1 MKDNFS
7 EVLEGFLAHAKAK
20 NYAPTTL
27 GIYRVRLGEFF
38 DFLREQGIGEIKRV
52 GRETLKAYQLHV
64 FQDKRQDGKPY
75 SHSTGALKIRAL
87 KRFFEWLESSQ
98 QILFNPADKLPEPK
112 REYRI
117 PRNVLTEEQMANL
130 LEQPD
135 LTDPWGIRDKAI
147 MELFYSTGLRLGE
160 LVKLTLLDV
169 DLQGGVVRVNQGKG
183 AKDRVV
189 PMGETAVRFLKE
201 YLTKVRPPLSQR
213 YNGDRLLV
221 PGRCPSDRLF
231 LGRAGRPFKGI
242 MIQRR
247 IHDYALKAGLT
258 GQVSPHTFRHSFA
271 THLVK
276 QGADIQAVARMLG
289 HKHLRVTQM
298 YTRVAGVDVKKT
310 HGEAHPR
317 EKDELADAEAVP
329 QITRMREPYRYADL

>member
-1 MKDNFS
+1 MKDNFT
-7 EVLEGFLAHAKAK
+7 EVLERFLAHVKAK
-20 NYAPTTL
+20 GYSPTTQA
-27 GIYRVRLGEFF
+27 IYRVRLGEFF
-38 DFLREQGIGEIKRV
+38 DFLREQGIPEVKRV

-64 FQDKRQDGKPY
+64 FQDKKPDGTPY
-75 SHSTGALKIRAL
+75 SHSTGALRIRAL
-87 KRFFEWLESSQ
+87 KRFFEWLEATQ
-98 QILFNPADKLPEPK
+98 QILYNPSDKLPEPK

-117 PRNVLTEEQMANL
+117 PRNVLTEEQMGRL

-135 LTDPWGIRDKAI
+135 LSDPWGIRDKA
-147 MELFYSTGLRLGE
+147 MLELLYSTGVRLGE

-189 PMGETAVRFLKE
+189 PMGDTAIRFLKE
-201 YLTKVRPPLSQR
+201 YLTKVRPTVSQR
-213 YNGDRLLV
+213 FNGPRLRV
-221 PGRCPSDRLF
+221 PGKCPSDRLF
-231 LGRAGRPFKGI
+231 LGKGGKPYNPL
-242 MIQRR
+242 MVGRR
-247 IHDYALKAGLT
+247 IREYADKAGIT

-276 QGADIQAVARMLG
+276 SGADIQAVARMLG

-310 HGEAHPR
+310 HREAHPR
-317 EKDELADAEAVP
+317 EKDELAEAEAQP
-329 QITRMREPYRYADL
+329 TITRQREPYRYADL

>member
-112 REYRI
+112 REYR
-117 PRNVLTEEQMANL
+117 
-130 LEQPD
+130 
-135 LTDPWGIRDKAI
+135 
-147 MELFYSTGLRLGE
+147 S
-160 LVKLTLLDV
+160 
-169 DLQGGVVRVNQGKG
+169 
-183 AKDRVV
+183 
-189 PMGETAVRFLKE
+189 
-201 YLTKVRPPLSQR
+201 
-213 YNGDRLLV
+213 
-221 PGRCPSDRLF
+221 
-231 LGRAGRPFKGI
+231 
-242 MIQRR
+242 
-247 IHDYALKAGLT
+247 
-258 GQVSPHTFRHSFA
+258 
-271 THLVK
+271 
-276 QGADIQAVARMLG
+276 
-289 HKHLRVTQM
+289 
-298 YTRVAGVDVKKT
+298 
-310 HGEAHPR
+310 
-317 EKDELADAEAVP
+317 
-329 QITRMREPYRYADL
+329 